1 MDDNEKGVW
10 VVLRVRWG
18 EVGEGGVGLPR
29 RTEAALCPASP
40 AIITEG
46 SPAVINRTS
55 VSSRSYQARVTAAL
69 PLHSGPRF
77 TLASLPLQPLSSL
90 LSITALHLFVILH
103 IDLFL
108 LHLAFHRSSLMFP
121 SCFLNNTMLTFCA
134 PSQLH
139 LSLLLQE

>member
-10 VVLRVRWG
+10 VVMVRWG

-90 LSITALHLFVILH
+90 LSITALHPFVILH
-103 IDLFL
+103 TDFFFITSYFPSLFTDLSFLFL
-108 LHLAFHRSSLMFP
+108 K
-121 SCFLNNTMLTFCA
+121 
-134 PSQLH
+134 
-139 LSLLLQE
+139 